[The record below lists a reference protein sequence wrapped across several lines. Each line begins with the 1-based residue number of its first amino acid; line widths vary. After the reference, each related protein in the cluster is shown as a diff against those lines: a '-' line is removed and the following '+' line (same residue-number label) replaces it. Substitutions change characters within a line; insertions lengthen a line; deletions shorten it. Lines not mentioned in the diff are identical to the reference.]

1 MLLVKFL
8 VCLPA
13 PKIWKEDRQT
23 VFVWAVWVWNG
34 VFQWAGAVFD
44 KVNRVLFYT
53 TIEEF

>member
-1 MLLVKFL
+1 MHLVKFL

-44 KVNRVLFYT
+44 KVNRVFFYT